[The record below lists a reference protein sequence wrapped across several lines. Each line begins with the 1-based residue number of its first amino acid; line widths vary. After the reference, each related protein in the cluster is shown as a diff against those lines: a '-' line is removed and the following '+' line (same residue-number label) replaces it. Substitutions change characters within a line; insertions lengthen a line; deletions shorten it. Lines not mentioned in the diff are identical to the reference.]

1 MDALLD
7 VSRPGD
13 VVLDPFLGSGTT
25 LLAAERTGRLCR
37 GVEIEPAYV
46 DLLGNSMDLLDV
58 HRAQYLQP
66 ELVKTAIT
74 LREEWKPNMVV
85 VEAAGVGRGLFDHLL
100 RHRRDGVRAFHPKIG
115 KDERMSIESLK
126 IESGEVRLPQNASW
140 KETFLAETA
149 AFPNGK
155 YDDQVDSL
163 SQALA
168 CVSGPSRELRN
179 CSRFKGRMGRVL
191 K

>member
-1 MDALLD
+1 
-7 VSRPGD
+7 
-13 VVLDPFLGSGTT
+13 
-25 LLAAERTGRLCR
+25 
-37 GVEIEPAYV
+37 
-46 DLLGNSMDLLDV
+46 
-58 HRAQYLQP
+58 
-66 ELVKTAIT
+66 
-74 LREEWKPNMVV
+74 MVV
-85 VEAAGVGRGLFDHLL
+85 VEAAGVGRGLFDHLR
-100 RHRRDGVRAFHPKIG
+100 RHRRDGVRAFHPRLG
-115 KDERMSIESLK
+115 KDERMSVESLK